1 MHGRVRLSDG
11 SPQMNIEMGLP
22 TSLARHGVKG
32 ETSKSCD
39 EAVHNNTAGARC
51 CYMLT
56 VNCICRTAA
65 RCYMYGCA
73 VGRCTVQLCSIAI
86 PLDVRKAGPSTS
98 GDSAGDGSS
107 VHSSTVRSPYPD
119 TTAPSSL
126 SAARAWG
133 GRAGRL
139 LPAPGGVTVRPEV
152 CFTSF
157 VCVVAALPN
166 TYSWTSNLLYMYR
179 LSDK

>member
-126 SAARAWG
+126 SVCRPCMGRPRRPAAPRSWG
-133 GRAGRL
+133 CHCEARGVLYL
-139 LPAPGGVTVRPEV
+139 LCVCRCSAPEHI
-152 CFTSF
+152 
-157 VCVVAALPN
+157 
-166 TYSWTSNLLYMYR
+166 LL
-179 LSDK
+179 DF